1 MKLLKKQRVAIVHS
15 IIFSK
20 IATDRLIEQALYIY
34 KHTQNEELADNYL
47 NDMKRFIFLTHRSFP
62 EAGRPC
68 EEISKGSRKLVYK
81 GYSIIYQINDKQ
93 IEVLTI
99 YRENLI

>member
-1 MKLLKKQRVAIVHS
+1 MMRLKRQKVATVHS
-15 IIFSK
+15 VIFSK
-20 IATDRLIEQALYIY
+20 IAAERLIEQALYI
-34 KHTQNEELADNYL
+34 HEQTQNEELADRYL
-47 NDMKRFIFLTHRSFP
+47 DDMKRFIILTLCSFP

-68 EEISKGSRKLVYK
+68 EELTQGSRKLVYK